1 MPRISRA
8 LVGLGVLGLVAAG
21 GYGLRRHWVAVGAAA
36 QPTYATALVQRGS
49 IQASVSG
56 AATLQ
61 PAHSFT
67 LTAPV
72 GGTVRTVLV
81 RRGDAVHSG
90 EVLATMTDAALAQS
104 ITQAGLKVHA
114 DLETLAAAT
123 GTSPAQAAQINPQQG
138 VTVRAPQ
145 AGRITA
151 LAVSQGSAATAG
163 EVLTTIVDSR
173 TVVMDVGLLP
183 YDHALLASGAAAR
196 VHFSGFSGWVSGS
209 LQHVSANGVPSS
221 SGKSEVYPAQVVLT
235 NPKLLQP
242 GDKGQVELRAGST
255 WLTLPKQE
263 AITGFGR
270 ESSVRSPIAAT
281 VEGVDVALNAWVQQG
296 QTLFSLGGGSATAA
310 ISADVL
316 ALQQDEAALAALR
329 QERAAL
335 TVTSPLSGVVGSLD
349 VHAGERVAGGAD
361 LAGVYGPDHMTLD
374 LAVSQLQ
381 VAEVKKGQS
390 VQITTPGLTGKT
402 FTGSVVGVGTVGTS
416 GSGLSTFSVHVAV
429 DGHGTLLPGMS
440 ADARILTA
448 SARGVLLVPVEAV
461 LQQSAGDEVEVLR
474 HGQVSTV
481 AVKVGLV
488 NSTDAEILS
497 GLHAGETVVTGAA
510 SGAIAQASKAT
521 HRHGH
526 GHGPSRGSRPAPPSG
541 GGGPGGPPA
550 GGPAPKG

>member
-21 GYGLRRHWVAVGAAA
+21 GYGLRRHWITSGAAA
-36 QPTYATALVQRGS
+36 QPAYATAQVRRGS
-49 IQASVSG
+49 IQAAVSG

-61 PAHSFT
+61 PAHSAT

-72 GGTVRTVLV
+72 GGTVRTVRV
-81 RRGDAVHSG
+81 KQGQAVHSG
-90 EVLATMTDAALAQS
+90 EVLATLTDAALAQS

-114 DLETLAAAT
+114 ALEALAAAT
-123 GTSPAQAAQINPQQG
+123 GTALAQAAGVNPQQG

-145 AGRITA
+145 AGRVTE

-163 EVLTTIVDSR
+163 EVLAKIVDSR
-173 TVVMDVGLLP
+173 TVVMDVALLP

-196 VHFSGFSGWVSGS
+196 VHFSGFSGWVTGS
-209 LQHVSANGVPSS
+209 LRQISPNGIPSR
-221 SGKSEVYPAQVVLT
+221 SGKSEVYPAEVVLT

-242 GDKGQVELRAGST
+242 GDKGQVQLRAGST
-255 WLTLPKQE
+255 WLTLPQQQE
-263 AITGFGR
+263 ISGFGR
-270 ESSVRSPIAAT
+270 EASVRSPIAAT
-281 VEGVDVALNAWVQQG
+281 VQRVDVALNSWVRQG
-296 QTLFSLGGGSATAA
+296 QSLLSLGGGGATAA
-310 ISADVL
+310 ISADQL
-316 ALQQDEAALAALR
+316 ALQQDEAALAALH
-329 QERAAL
+329 QEQAAL
-335 TVTSPLSGVVGSLD
+335 TVTAPLSGVVGSLD
-349 VHAGERVAGGAD
+349 VQVGERVAGGAD
-361 LAGVYGPDHMTLD
+361 IARVYGPRHMTLD

-381 VAEVKKGQS
+381 VTEVKRGQA
-390 VQITTPGLTGKT
+390 VQVTTPGLTGKT

-497 GLHAGETVVTGAA
+497 GLHAGETVVTGAS
-510 SGAIAQASKAT
+510 SGAMAQASKAT
-521 HRHGH
+521 HRHAH
-526 GHGPSRGSRPAPPSG
+526 GDGSGRGSRPAPPR
-541 GGGPGGPPA
+541 GGGPVGPPA